1 MDRQIAEYI
10 RSMTMVVMSNA
21 DTILKLADM
30 TDIDG
35 SVRKINLTM
44 CADKIIVFA
53 KEIKRIVSKI

>member
-1 MDRQIAEYI
+1 MDRELSEYI
-10 RSMTMVVMSNA
+10 RSMTMVVMSSA

-35 SVRKINLTM
+35 PGRKINLTM

-53 KEIKRIVSKI
+53 KEIKRIARKI